1 MKEELPRYP
10 AYQKSRISWANLIPV
25 GWETG
30 WLGECSSSIQTGPFG
45 SQLHASDYINEGIP
59 VINPSNIAKG
69 KVVADW
75 DNTVTESKA
84 MALSR
89 HRFQL
94 GDIVFGRRGEM
105 GRCAAIGQDEIGWL
119 CGTGSL
125 LVRLKQN
132 RLLPDFAVLLLSQES
147 VRDMLILESVGATMD
162 NLNTRILA
170 KVRIPVP
177 PINEQHV
184 IISFLGR
191 ETEKIDRLMDVRR
204 KQIET
209 LQEQRTAVIHHAV
222 TKGIDPQ
229 VKMKP
234 SGVEWL
240 GDVPE
245 NWEIRPLKYAA
256 ELIMGQSPPSA
267 DCNLDGNGL
276 PFLQGCAE
284 FGSKN
289 PLPKLFCESAVK
301 RVRKNDILMS
311 VRAPVGDLNVA
322 DQEYG
327 IGRGLC
333 AIRGKIIEQEFVFYL
348 LSCGNTYF
356 QSIATGTT
364 YDAVTVAQIG
374 RIIIPIPSSD
384 DRIKIVKYIESE
396 TEAFE
401 MLISKYQRE
410 LELLAE
416 YRASLISHAV
426 TGKIDV
432 RGLVKS

>member
-147 VRDMLILESVGATMD
+147 VRDTLILESVGATMD

-170 KVRIPVP
+170 KIRIPVP
-177 PINEQHV
+177 PISEQV
-184 IISFLGR
+184 TILAFLKR
-191 ETEKIDRLMDVRR
+191 ETAKIDRLMDVRR

-229 VKMKP
+229 AKMKP

-245 NWEIRPLKYAA
+245 EWQVYRLKYTAKIKNGQDYKAVEA
-256 ELIMGQSPPSA
+256 EDGYPVIGSGGQFAFANQYLFQGESVLFGRKGTINKPLYINGRFWTVDTMFYTQVKECIIPKFLYYCAVGFPFEYYSTQTALPSMTQQ
-267 DCNLDGNGL
+267 DIGNHPIAL
-276 PFLQGCAE
+276 PSL
-284 FGSKN
+284 
-289 PLPKLFCESAVK
+289 
-301 RVRKNDILMS
+301 
-311 VRAPVGDLNVA
+311 
-322 DQEYG
+322 
-327 IGRGLC
+327 
-333 AIRGKIIEQEFVFYL
+333 IEQER
-348 LSCGNTYF
+348 
-356 QSIATGTT
+356 I
-364 YDAVTVAQIG
+364 VA
-374 RIIIPIPSSD
+374 
-384 DRIKIVKYIESE
+384 YIEYE
-396 TEAFE
+396 TRKIDT
-401 MLISKYQRE
+401 LTTKYQRE

-416 YRASLISHAV
+416 YRAALISHAV

-432 RGLVKS
+432 RGLVEL